1 MYVITVSFTFI
12 SHYFVTEADDRT
24 ARKHSRHRTNNG
36 AVGQGKRKKRQNNR
50 KDMSIEEHVAKTLSS
65 FLDEAD
71 DYRDPSEPFKF
82 GSSLH
87 LENHLKPKK
96 TES

>member
-1 MYVITVSFTFI
+1 
-12 SHYFVTEADDRT
+12 
-24 ARKHSRHRTNNG
+24 
-36 AVGQGKRKKRQNNR
+36 
-50 KDMSIEEHVAKTLSS
+50 MSIEERVAKTLSS

-71 DYRDPSEPFKF
+71 DYCDPGEPFKF